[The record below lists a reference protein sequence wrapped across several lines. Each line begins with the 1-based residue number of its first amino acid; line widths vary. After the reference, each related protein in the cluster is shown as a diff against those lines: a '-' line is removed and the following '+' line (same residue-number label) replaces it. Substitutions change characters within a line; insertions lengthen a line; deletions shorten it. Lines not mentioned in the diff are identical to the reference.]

1 LLSPIARFPPPW
13 TLEEKN
19 DACFIVRDAIGLVA
33 RLRLFRRRA
42 AAPLGDSPAN
52 ARQGPAAWSP
62 TLAKLPELLR
72 GTPPKSDPSRG
83 ATATLHDSPR
93 NVRLSSN
100 SGSIA
105 ASRQVT

>member
-13 TLEEKN
+13 TPEEKN

-42 AAPLGDSPAN
+42 AAPLGDSPAD

-62 TLAKLPELLR
+62 TSAKLPELLR
-72 GTPPKSDPSRG
+72 GTPPKSDP
-83 ATATLHDSPR
+83 
-93 NVRLSSN
+93 
-100 SGSIA
+100 
-105 ASRQVT
+105 